1 MFMRT
6 VFYVRVEKALDRQ
19 EMDLWQNAAAW
30 S

>member
-1 MFMRT
+1 MSM
-6 VFYVRVEKALDRQ
+6 VSYVQVEKEPDRQ